1 MQFCI
6 AHAAEWTRQLV
17 ERGPTHCAVTGCVAQ
32 VNAKRIVPEWT
43 HYDDTVRAFEE
54 RVMAKAA

>member
-1 MQFCI
+1 ML
-6 AHAAEWTRQLV
+6 HSVRTVEWTRQLASP
-17 ERGPTHCAVTGCVAQ
+17 RGLTHCAVTGCIAQ

-43 HYDDTVRAFEE
+43 HYDDTVHAFEE